1 MLEIYCS
8 PHTEDVEDVLLN
20 HINIKTKV
28 LHLVPTMILYR
39 RRYGFYKKCI
49 PSLDEVKAQ
58 DELQLN
64 EFNRFIR
71 REIYKKKYDVLSNKE
86 TSVLLERL
94 LRRFDRTNHL
104 SWRSVIPRLTECFFK
119 LVQSGLTLEQIRSL
133 DQRRGWQT
141 IVDVYTA
148 YLEELN
154 SQGVMDLGQAYI
166 QAINDINPGEY
177 KELYLDGA
185 FTPILS
191 HHHRLIIRFL
201 QSNQPVKC
209 FIPFDLRFPDHP
221 ALRVLRK
228 TYESYLPIGFWQ
240 SIRQERHSTTV
251 HKIAESIFHGTVD
264 QIEDLSFQMRYY
276 STLEEEVRSIVEEIA
291 DFVKYDVVSPRKVAI
306 VTPNVAEMRPMV
318 RELAELNGLKTEAP
332 LRPVVQLPQGR
343 AIHTLYRIYT
353 DDRNQLYDSDHYI
366 DAEMVQSILYSRFFK
381 HSEHLPAEFEKIKV
395 FFEDCRLFSD
405 WEEKLNQLVEAKSR
419 LNSFYRHHPLWSI
432 KESTLQELRE
442 CLINTQLISRRLIQ
456 APEQSFDKHV
466 QFLIDVLDGHS
477 NVHPLDE
484 EIRFRLENIQR
495 DLTFQ
500 SHITINAY
508 EFARRIQSILTDD
521 LEEESDNLEEV
532 SGERNKG
539 NQRKK
544 RNTIMVTGPNN
555 VEYQKYDY
563 IYVIRFTENMFPETV
578 SFEWPLD
585 SDIEAA
591 LLSASTYQSFRNGR
605 ELERYYLDRSL
616 YHFYIVLNAT
626 SKKLTISYAEI
637 EDGMKQNPSHYLYDI
652 ARVLNVGYGGE
663 SVEDQLKKYG
673 LLKKGDKLVAP
684 LQQKANEEPVVSVG
698 IGEVSIEELAIYD
711 YCPRRFYYEK
721 YYPEERIYKD
731 IFHLQHYAASCLY
744 SEAVLHLVERYPH
757 IYIGN
762 RERISH
768 DFHEMVNRAEKTI
781 KPLFAM
787 PDRYWEDVRQRTI
800 NYLHLLVDFVLAKTP
815 TSMKAKLEFSRQMNK
830 KEVEGIVFTGERQ
843 LKIEIPQQSTLYLT
857 IMNFRDLLSFKINV
871 YDEKEDKRLKEIK
884 DKYHRRLSALCRGSK
899 EVDATLAEY
908 ARRIKRGIFSKNA
921 GAHCQYCPFHS
932 ICKEREIRRDAIN

>member
-1 MLEIYCS
+1 VEIYCS
-8 PHTEDVEDVLLN
+8 PHTEDVEDELLKHFN
-20 HINIKTKV
+20 SQVKV

-49 PSLDEVKAQ
+49 PSLSEEKAQ

-64 EFNRFIR
+64 EFNKFIR
-71 REIYKKKYDVLSNKE
+71 REIYRKKYDVLSNKE

-94 LRRFDRTNHL
+94 LRRFDGTNHL

-119 LVQSGLTLEQIRSL
+119 LVQSGLTPEQLQSL

-141 IVDVYTA
+141 IIDIYTV
-148 YLEELN
+148 YLEELDR
-154 SQGVMDLGQAYI
+154 QGVMDLGQAYI
-166 QAINDINPGEY
+166 QAIDDINPGEY
-177 KELYLDGA
+177 KALYLDGA

-191 HHHRLIIRFL
+191 HHHRLIMRFL
-201 QSNQPVKC
+201 QSNRPVKC

-221 ALRVLRK
+221 ALQVLRK
-228 TYESYLPIGFWQ
+228 TYESYLPIEFWR
-240 SIRQERHSTTV
+240 SVRQDRHAITV
-251 HKIAESIFHGTVD
+251 HKIAESIFHEKID

-276 STLEEEVRSIVEEIA
+276 STLEEEVRSVVEEIA
-291 DFVKYDVVSPRKVAI
+291 DLVKYNVVSPRKVAI

-318 RELAELNGLKTEAP
+318 REIAELNGLKTETP
-332 LRPVVQLPQGR
+332 VRPVVQLPQGR
-343 AIHTLYRIYT
+343 AIHTIYRIYT

-432 KESTLQELRE
+432 KETILQELQE
-442 CLINTQLISRRLIQ
+442 CLVNTQLISRRLIQ
-456 APEQSFDKHV
+456 APDQSFDKHV
-466 QFLIDVLDGHS
+466 QYLVDVLDGHS
-477 NVHPLDE
+477 NVHPLDK
-484 EIRFRLENIQR
+484 EIRLRLENIKR

-508 EFARRIQSILTDD
+508 EFARRIQPILTDD
-521 LEEESDNLEEV
+521 LEEEESDNPEKENNA
-532 SGERNKG
+532 NK
-539 NQRKK
+539 RK
-544 RNTIMVTGPNN
+544 NAIMVTGPNN

-563 IYVIRFTENMFPETV
+563 IYLIRFTENMFPEAV
-578 SFEWPLD
+578 SFDWPLD
-585 SDIEAA
+585 SDLEAA
-591 LLSASTYQSFRNGR
+591 LLSASTSQSFRNGR

-626 SKKLTISYAEI
+626 SKKLTISYAEM

-652 ARVLNVGYGGE
+652 AQVLNFGSGDE
-663 SVEDQLKKYG
+663 PVEERLKKYE
-673 LLKKGDKLVAP
+673 LLKKGDKLTVP
-684 LQQKANEEPVVSVG
+684 LQQKANEEPVVLVG
-698 IGEVSIEELAIYD
+698 IREVSIEELAIYD

-744 SEAVLHLVERYPH
+744 SEAVLNLIERYPH
-757 IYIGN
+757 IYKGN

-768 DFHEMVNRAEKTI
+768 DFREMVNRAEKTI

-800 NYLHLLVDFVLAKTP
+800 NYLQLLVNFVLELTP

-830 KEVEGIVFTGERQ
+830 KEVEGIVFSGERQ
-843 LKIEIPQQSTLYLT
+843 LKVEIPQRPAIYLS

-871 YDEKEDKRLKEIK
+871 FDEKEDNRLKQIK
-884 DKYHRRLSALCRGSK
+884 NNYHQRLSALCRGSK
-899 EVDATLAEY
+899 EIDATLAEY
-908 ARRIKRGIFSKNA
+908 ARQIKRGIFSKRA
-921 GAHCQYCPFHS
+921 GAHCQYCPYYS
-932 ICKEREIRRDAIN
+932 ICKEKESKRDAVN